1 MSAGNSHGAEKGV
14 LRATSTRQFGGLSVR
29 ESQLATLVGQG
40 VSAHEAALKVGYA
53 PTTALVKSA
62 EIAKRPKVQAAIRRV
77 RAANSLACE
86 VTREWIVATYA
97 LIARNEQLSP
107 ADRMQALKGIR
118 ELLGHDAPPAAAN
131 INHRH
136 IFSTMS
142 DADLV
147 AERAR
152 LEPHVIDVT
161 PEAGAINGKAK
172 PMAGPPSVREDET
185 PAD

>member
-1 MSAGNSHGAEKGV
+1 MTRKIAVRKHSNAE
-14 LRATSTRQFGGLSVR
+14 FGGLTVR
-29 ESQLATLVGQG
+29 EAQLATLVGQG
-40 VSAHEAALKVGYA
+40 FSAHEASLKVGYA

-62 EIAKRPKVQAAIRRV
+62 EIARRPKVQAAIRRV

-97 LIARNEQLSP
+97 LIARNEGLSP
-107 ADRMQALKGIR
+107 PDRMRALEGLR
-118 ELLGHDAPPAAAN
+118 QLLGYDAPPAAAN

-161 PEAGAINGKAK
+161 PEAGAVNGKAR
-172 PMAGPPSVREDET
+172 PPSVREDET
-185 PAD
+185 PPV